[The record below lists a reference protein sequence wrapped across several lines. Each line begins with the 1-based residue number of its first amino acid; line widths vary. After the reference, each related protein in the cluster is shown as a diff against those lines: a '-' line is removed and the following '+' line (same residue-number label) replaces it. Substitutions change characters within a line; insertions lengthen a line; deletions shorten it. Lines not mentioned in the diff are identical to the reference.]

1 MLGALS
7 AWGCRWTSRPRS
19 WSVARMVIAEVNP
32 AMPRTHG
39 ESFVH
44 LDRFDATVDAMCRSR
59 SIFIRR
65 SAKLQSASHAIS
77 PRSLRMAR
85 RYRSGWGRAPNEARR
100 CLTDRRDLG
109 IHSDVITDGVVDLV
123 EAGVVTG
130 RRRTRHR
137 DRIVARYCLG
147 TRRLS
152 DLIDDNL
159 FSSWIICLMPRY
171 GKAHIARTPRG
182 SNVCCGVSVCNDSF
196 TWTTLQQKT
205 F

>member
-1 MLGALS
+1 
-7 AWGCRWTSRPRS
+7 
-19 WSVARMVIAEVNP
+19 MVIAEVNP

-39 ESFVH
+39 QSF
-44 LDRFDATVDAMCRSR
+44 RPSR
-59 SIFIRR
+59 PLRCDGGRDVPVTEYLHPKIGEVAERVARYIASIIEDG
-65 SAKLQSASHAIS
+65 SS
-77 PRSLRMAR
+77 
-85 RYRSGWGRAPNEARR
+85 YRSGWGRAPNEARR

-130 RRRTRHR
+130 RRRTRHC
-137 DRIVARYCLG
+137 DRIVACYCLG
-147 TRRLS
+147 TRRLY

-159 FSSWIICLMPRY
+159 FSSWITCLMPRY

-182 SNVCCGVSVCNDSF
+182 PNVCCRVSVCNDSF